1 MDWTHIHRYR
11 CTQALHITRQLRERF
26 FWLEQVTANDCR
38 RKTLFGIK
46 MKKIHRQHFS
56 LTVQTAENK
65 KGSLLDNIFNK
76 KSRVTNG

>member
-1 MDWTHIHRYR
+1 
-11 CTQALHITRQLRERF
+11 
-26 FWLEQVTANDCR
+26 
-38 RKTLFGIK
+38 